1 MIIIMSVIM
10 VPYILHRAQSYVVTV
25 CSVFFFCFIQCSLL
39 IFGVL
44 KLILGGFSNWKKTFL
59 EIIKLLEG
67 LIYRLLFF

>member
-10 VPYILHRAQSYVVTV
+10 VPYILHRIQSYVVTV

-44 KLILGGFSNWKKTFL
+44 KLILGGFSN
-59 EIIKLLEG
+59 
-67 LIYRLLFF
+67 